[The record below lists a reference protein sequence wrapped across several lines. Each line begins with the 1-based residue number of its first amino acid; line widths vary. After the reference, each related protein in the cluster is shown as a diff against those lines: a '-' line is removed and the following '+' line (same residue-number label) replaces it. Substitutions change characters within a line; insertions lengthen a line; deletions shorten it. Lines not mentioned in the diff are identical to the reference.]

1 MAEKKAVTGFQ
12 LWEDQYYGDDSF
24 RSLPLPSLPHSPG
37 EPRLDLYQA
46 YSLGLSELW
55 EQRAAKQNV
64 ENGVIPSYCGYES
77 KVFAWRDTHPRA
89 LWCLWDTMT
98 VAQQHIWYQKQIR
111 PLQKALSD
119 KKLPMI
125 QAAFK
130 SMGFG
135 PGVMEIIA
143 KHCGVLVTSPD
154 PNTHGIEL
162 VQKSHLRGLR
172 TNKVKRDCVKE
183 DY

>member
-1 MAEKKAVTGFQ
+1 MAEKKAVSGFQ

-24 RSLPLPSLPHSPG
+24 RSMPLSSLPHRTV
-37 EPRLDLYQA
+37 EPHMVLYQE

-98 VAQQHIWYQKQIR
+98 VAQQRTWYQQQIQ
-111 PLQKALSD
+111 PLQKALSNQ
-119 KKLPMI
+119 KLPMI

-143 KHCGVLVTSPD
+143 KHCGVLVTSPEE
-154 PNTHGIEL
+154 PPTGSAN
-162 VQKSHLRGLR
+162 
-172 TNKVKRDCVKE
+172 
-183 DY
+183 

>member
-1 MAEKKAVTGFQ
+1 
-12 LWEDQYYGDDSF
+12 
-24 RSLPLPSLPHSPG
+24 
-37 EPRLDLYQA
+37 
-46 YSLGLSELW
+46 
-55 EQRAAKQNV
+55 
-64 ENGVIPSYCGYES
+64 
-77 KVFAWRDTHPRA
+77 
-89 LWCLWDTMT
+89 MT

-125 QAAFK
+125 QVAFK

-135 PGVMEIIA
+135 QGVMEIIA

-154 PNTHGIEL
+154 PNTYGIEL
-162 VQKSHLRGLR
+162 VQPHHLRGLR
-172 TNKVKRDCVKE
+172 INKVKRDCMKE